1 MDSGLAQSQINNSSR
16 RLMRHLQRFLSRTWE
31 HSKRNNV
38 SSCPF
43 CELCPP
49 AAILA
54 LSLVLL
60 MNLTEDLW
68 ISQPLFYILLSVALL
83 IMASTWPGTL
93 FPPQLKHAGNALL
106 DVASGESSRRFQ
118 IQWSW
123 QRGLII
129 ASSFS
134 VSHFCVSAA
143 QYVAQAADLPDTSY
157 FLLKESCCLMCVVWK
172 PLEISGIGRE

>member
-1 MDSGLAQSQINNSSR
+1 
-16 RLMRHLQRFLSRTWE
+16 MRHLQRFLSRTWE

-83 IMASTWPGTL
+83 IVASTWPGRL
-93 FPPQLKHAGNALL
+93 FPPQLKACWKCSLRCG
-106 DVASGESSRRFQ
+106 SGESSRRFQ

-129 ASSFS
+129 AGSFC
-134 VSHFCVSAA
+134 FPLLCVSGSVCSSGCWSAWH
-143 QYVAQAADLPDTSY
+143 QLLFIKRVLLPYVCSIETFRDFWNRQRVNKLVLQVHVY
-157 FLLKESCCLMCVVWK
+157 FSEPK
-172 PLEISGIGRE
+172 I